1 MRDSSERKRKEKRK
15 IEKPF
20 ITPDFSLKGSRCIYF
35 LRIRKGMTLVIVF
48 LFFYGGGGGGR
59 GSGGGGGGGRERG
72 KIADVMNIETASA
85 IFYCRFAYYYNW
97 STSSIFKE

>member
-1 MRDSSERKRKEKRK
+1 MHLFSENKKRN
-15 IEKPF
+15 
-20 ITPDFSLKGSRCIYF
+20 DFGNSF
-35 LRIRKGMTLVIVF
+35 FVF
-48 LFFYGGGGGGR
+48 LWGGGGGG
-59 GSGGGGGGGRERG
+59 GGGGAGGGGGGGGGRERG